1 MAIKGKLLPIYD
13 QFLVVKCVEF
23 VSSSLAG
30 ARVCLIINF
39 LTQYFIHFLK

>member
-13 QFLVVKCVEF
+13 QFSVVKCVEF

-39 LTQYFIHFLK
+39 LNTIFHTFFK